1 MRRLLVLLAVLV
13 PLVLAPAARAGTI
26 IDRAAQAL
34 ANDPVYVDPDAE
46 AKVSSAEADRIRQR
60 ISARQAGPMYVAI
73 LPDAA
78 KNEAGGSVSGVM
90 DELHRVMARPG
101 TYAVVAGRS
110 FDGDSTIVRG
120 ANNAAGEALSAH
132 KSDGVAATLLDFT
145 DRVGRLRAG
154 GDSGSGGSGGGGSS
168 GGGPGGTGALILL
181 GLVGAGGAALFV
193 SRRRRRRAEDAEF
206 AEVKENARDDLVAL
220 GGDIRALDLDV
231 EMPDVDPAARDDYAR
246 AVDAYDRANTTWERA
261 RRPEE
266 LEPVA
271 AALEEGRYAMTSAKA
286 RLGGQAPPERR
297 PPCFFDPRHGPSS
310 RDVEWAPD
318 GGAPRL
324 VPACEADAQRVERGE
339 DPEARQVMVGGRRMP
354 YWDAGPMYA
363 PFAGGFFGG
372 FGGGLFPG
380 LLVGTMLG
388 GAMWPGMAWGDGFDG
403 GGFDGGGGDFGGGD
417 FGGGDFGGGDFG
429 GGDFGGGDF

>member
-1 MRRLLVLLAVLV
+1 MRRLLALTALLV
-13 PLVLAPAARAGTI
+13 PLLLAPTAHAGTI

-34 ANDPVYVDPDAE
+34 AGDPVYVDPDAE
-46 AKVSSAEADRIRQR
+46 AKVSSAEADQIRQR
-60 ISARQAGPMYVAI
+60 ISARQAGPLYVAI

-78 KNEAGGSVSGVM
+78 KDEAGGSVKGVM
-90 DELHRVMARPG
+90 QELLRATGRSG
-101 TYAVVAGRS
+101 TYAVIAGRS
-110 FDGDSTIVRG
+110 FDGDSTEVQG
-120 ANNAAGEALSAH
+120 ANRAAGQALDARGD
-132 KSDGVAATLLDFT
+132 DGAAAILLDFT
-145 DRVGRLRAG
+145 DRVGKLQS
-154 GDSGSGGSGGGGSS
+154 GDTGNGENPGES

-181 GLVGAGGAALFV
+181 GLVGAGGAAVLV
-193 SRRRRRRAEDAEF
+193 SRRRRRREEDAEF

-231 EMPDVDPAARDDYAR
+231 EMPNVDPAARDDYGR
-246 AVDAYDRANTTWERA
+246 AVEAYDRANTAWERA
-261 RRPEE
+261 RSPED

-286 RLGGQAPPERR
+286 RLAGQAPPERR

-310 RDVEWAPD
+310 RDVEWAPY

-339 DPEARQVMVGGRRMP
+339 DPEAREVLVGGRRMP

-380 LLVGTMLG
+380 LLAGTLLG

-403 GGFDGGGGDFGGGD
+403 GGFGGGGDFGGGGFGGGD

-429 GGDFGGGDF
+429 GGDF